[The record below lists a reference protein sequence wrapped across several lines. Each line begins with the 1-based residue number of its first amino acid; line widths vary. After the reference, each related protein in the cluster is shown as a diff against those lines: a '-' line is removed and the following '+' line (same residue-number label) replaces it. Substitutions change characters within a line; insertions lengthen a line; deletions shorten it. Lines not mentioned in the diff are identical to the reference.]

1 MHSFE
6 SQQALD
12 DAAEVLAGW
21 TQVKMLET
29 MEETAGQLSRAD
41 VEVVFNTCIGAL
53 WNGETTLHAAVF
65 VLTF

>member
-1 MHSFE
+1 
-6 SQQALD
+6 
-12 DAAEVLAGW
+12 
-21 TQVKMLET
+21 MLET